1 MRPDELGV
9 ASLAKKTTTPAMLI
23 FVCCRSQELTS

>member
-9 ASLAKKTTTPAMLI
+9 ASLDNKTPTPAMLI
-23 FVCCRSQELTS
+23 FVCCRSQELSS